1 MSVKSK
7 TTYNLVHTFFHLSNL
22 LYMLHIVTLM
32 ASQYFIQLEL
42 CCVGI
47 YLSVPLWLTSKP
59 FPTYIHRYIDYILT
73 YIDNVE

>member
-1 MSVKSK
+1 MLIVSK
-7 TTYNLVHTFFHLSNL
+7 GLYNFVHTFFHLSDL

-42 CCVGI
+42 CRVGI

-59 FPTYIHRYIDYILT
+59 FPTYHR
-73 YIDNVE
+73 